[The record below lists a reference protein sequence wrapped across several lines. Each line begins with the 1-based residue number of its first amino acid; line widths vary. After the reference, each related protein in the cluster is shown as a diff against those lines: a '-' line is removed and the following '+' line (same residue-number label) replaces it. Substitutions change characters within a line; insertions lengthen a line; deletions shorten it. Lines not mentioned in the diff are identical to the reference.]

1 MASITGRHRRV
12 DMADGPRALH
22 VVIAFIIAVGMIV
35 SGLVTGTVAQA
46 DVNDPGNLV
55 QGVSPNGTTINVFD
69 YWLTSQDASD
79 QSNPDQ
85 YGSTGINQYS
95 ALHFGASMGT
105 SSYDAELNTT
115 TVNHWTGNGSNN
127 GNNKPAAR
135 SGIVSDTLDENGYPQ
150 LASVLGDTSLSYL
163 FDPDDTRASD
173 FRATYADVDGLL
185 QVDED
190 GYYYYNSQQNFAEL
204 DSDTNAF
211 TLYNTW
217 GVEAAGQSP
226 DGQFFPFNTGE
237 QVFEETSGGITQNG
251 TKSTGSAINHYFGL
265 TMSTRFV
272 QQYGGH
278 VSDDEDADVVTY
290 NFSGDDDVWVYIDG
304 VLVGDLGGIHDKLSL
319 QIDFASGQV
328 VVYSDGNND
337 NEYNAN
343 GAVDGNT
350 ASASEVNQAL
360 NNRKD
365 VTWTITTLK
374 ALFED
379 AGEDTSNFSGDTF
392 ADDTYHTLD
401 LFYLERGN
409 ADSNLSLK
417 YNLVTIPETDIQKV
431 DQDGNGLSDVTFDV
445 YATSDDYIVSDNSDL
460 ICTATTDSNGNV
472 ILMTE
477 DEYGNE
483 YPITLDSLYE
493 DGVRYLVFEEQSVPD
508 GYRSVGEVTAYLEEK
523 QSATDASVVVLQ
535 TTDDNLYAS
544 GAYVLPKVTTTVTD
558 SVKMGDRTLTADDLY
573 SGIMFAVVEQQDD
586 EDEWHAVSGDPL
598 SGWSVSGDTTMESK
612 ADAASSTGAIFEL
625 ASSGAYQVTVDGLPG
640 DLDDYQ
646 WFGGSTFRV
655 AYYYTTATNLSLADD
670 DNTQLIINSNDF
682 DRQFSAR
689 VYIPNISNSVIV
701 QKFDDDGST
710 LTGATFALYNESDV
724 TVNEADGSYK
734 LAENADPVKTATTA
748 NLSTEEGDSVTLN
761 GAAVF
766 SGLTNGTYYIVET
779 AAPDGYD
786 INTTPIMVIVTDDGV
801 YANAGSSNDGVTVER
816 GIGRVVSTM
825 TQFAASGSTDA
836 ALHDVI
842 ATPQTATVADGSI
855 SWNTVQDEAALH
867 LSYDDNADD
876 GSYVASDSGDGAT
889 SEDGDDATDED
900 DDDVASE
907 ENGAVSYEVDE
918 GIPGLSVQQCNSTTA
933 GDGAHGTDLTKTNL
947 ESKDLTALY
956 TGSTIIEVTD
966 EETPTTGS
974 LRIDKDVE
982 NGTTDSTSDDK
993 FTYTLNLSGVEDG
1006 AEFAITKYNANDE
1019 QVGEAGT
1026 ISSGDTFTLKDGQY
1040 VVIADLPGGANY
1052 TVTETDSTNYIE
1064 SVEGDDSI
1072 ENNVTAEGTIVVGQ
1086 TKQVT
1091 YTNTYV
1097 QPVTLSAG
1105 AALTVVKNLMGK
1117 DLSGDG
1123 GDANHFTFTVTPRAT
1138 GGDGGSTADEAAAKI
1153 CASGSEDGG
1162 GESEEGADSTEG
1174 SDESTD
1180 CSVTFGTSA
1189 QIMEDGVATNTMTP
1203 LSNLTFT
1210 LADAGKTFTYEVSE
1224 NVPSDD
1230 EKPTGYTYDETRTH
1244 TVAYTVTLN
1253 DNNALQ
1259 VTVAV
1264 DGTNVESG
1272 NPTVTFNNS
1281 YQPESV
1287 TTGSLSGSKSVT
1299 NEHGEYT
1306 MTGGEFSFTI
1316 SSADESAPL
1325 PSQTTVTND
1334 ADGNFSFGSI
1344 TFTAPGSYT
1353 YTVRETVPT
1362 DPGNSVGGIT
1372 YDSTTH
1378 IVVYTVEDKNGQLT
1392 ITSVTVD
1399 GKSVTIGTDSVTVS
1413 GLDFTNTY
1421 NDGKVAYRISGVKS
1435 LETNGFNGASLSG
1448 DDYGFALYSVDGEG
1462 NETHVQTVKNDGNG
1476 GFAFDSI
1483 EYAEAGTYTYKVYE
1497 VGADGTA
1504 GTGGTD
1510 GDNVTYS
1517 TEVYT
1522 VKVTVVRDTEAVS
1535 DAALK
1540 VSAVVTN
1547 SSDESCDTITFTNTY
1562 TPTAATVAQ
1571 IGGTKTL
1578 AGRDLTEGEFTF
1590 QLVDGDG
1597 EVVSEATNAADG
1609 SFTFGD
1615 DLTCDT
1621 TGTYTYMV
1629 REVVPDGAVDGV
1641 LNGVTYDTTEY
1652 QVVITV
1658 TEDTDAKALVA
1669 DVTYQMNGDSVDGIT
1684 FENTYTPTPVTVGP
1698 GGDVAISAT
1707 KTLDGADLTDGQF
1720 TFQLTDGDGTTV
1732 AEATNTADGIVTF
1745 GDITYDAPGE
1755 YTYTLAE
1762 VNDGQDGVAY
1772 DETAYTVTVSVV
1784 DNLDGT
1790 MSATM
1795 DYGDAE
1801 AATFTNVYTADAV
1814 VEESGTDGG
1823 ALSKTGVAVL
1833 GTLGA
1838 IAILLA
1844 AAVALMVVKRR
1855 SAARK

>member
-1 MASITGRHRRV
+1 MASITGRHGRV

-365 VTWTITTLK
+365 VTWKITTLK

-431 DQDGNGLSDVTFDV
+431 DEDGNALSDVTFKV
-445 YATSDDYIVSDNSDL
+445 YQANSDYHYEDNDL
-460 ICTATTDSNGNV
+460 ICTATTDSDGNV
-472 ILMTE
+472 VLLD
-477 DEYGNE
+477 DEG
-483 YPITLDSLYE
+483 YPITLDSLYA
-493 DGVRYLVFEEQSVPD
+493 DGVEYLVFVEQEDGDSTS
-508 GYRSVGEVTAYLEEK
+508 GYRSVGQVNAYLQEMTRA
-523 QSATDASVVVLQ
+523 SGDSVVVMQ

-544 GAYVLPKVTTTVTD
+544 GAYVLPKVTTTVSDT
-558 SVKMGDRTLTADDLY
+558 VETEKGALTTDDLY
-573 SGIMFAVVEQQDD
+573 NGVMFAVVEQLGDDD
-586 EDEWHAVSGDPL
+586 EWYAVSGDPL
-598 SGWSVSGDTTMESK
+598 SGWTVASDTSASTK
-612 ADAASSTGAIFEL
+612 AAAASGTGAIFEL

-655 AYYYTTATNLSLADD
+655 AYYYTTATNLSLAVD

-701 QKFDDDGST
+701 QKFDDKGNT
-710 LTGATFALYNESDV
+710 LTGATFGLYNASDV
-724 TVNEADGSYK
+724 TVNEDEDGSYTR
-734 LAENADPVKTATTA
+734 AENAQAVQTATTA
-748 NLSTEEGDSVTLN
+748 DGLTADGSTLN
-761 GAAVF
+761 GAAKF
-766 SGLTNGTYYIVET
+766 TGLTNGTYYIVET
-779 AAPDGYD
+779 AAPGGYD

-801 YANAGSSNDGVTVER
+801 YADAGTTNDGVTVER

-825 TQFAASGSTDA
+825 TQFAASDGIDA

-842 ATPQTATVADGSI
+842 ATPQTGTVSDGTI
-855 SWNTVQDEAALH
+855 SWSSDDTSESALH
-867 LSYDDNADD
+867 LSYDDESDD
-876 GSYVASDSGDGAT
+876 GYY
-889 SEDGDDATDED
+889 
-900 DDDVASE
+900 VASE
-907 ENGAVSYEVDE
+907 ENGMVSYEVDE
-918 GIPGLSVQQCNSTTA
+918 GIPGLSVTQCYNS
-933 GDGAHGTDLTKTNL
+933 HGNDLTKSQLGET
-947 ESKDLTALY
+947 DITALY
-956 TGSTIIEVTD
+956 TGSTIIKVTD

-982 NGTTDSTSDDK
+982 GTENSDDE
-993 FTYTLNLSGVEDG
+993 FTYTLNLSDVEDG
-1006 AEFAITKYNANDE
+1006 GEFAITKHNANDE

-1026 ISSGDTFTLKDGQY
+1026 ISNGGTFTLTDGQY
-1040 VVIADLPGGANY
+1040 VVIADLPGGATY
-1052 TVTETDSTNYIE
+1052 TVTENDSTNYIE
-1064 SVEGDDSI
+1064 SVKGDDST
-1072 ENNVTAEGTIVVGQ
+1072 ENNVTAKGTIVVGQ

-1097 QPVTLSAG
+1097 QPVMLSAG

-1117 DLSGDG
+1117 DLSGAD
-1123 GDANHFTFTVTPRAT
+1123 GDANHFTFTVTPKAT

-1180 CSVTFGTSA
+1180 CSVTFGTFA
-1189 QIMEDGVATNTMTP
+1189 QTMEDGVATNTMTP

-1230 EKPTGYTYDETRTH
+1230 EKPAGYTYDRTTTH

-1253 DNNALQ
+1253 DNNELQ

-1264 DGTNVESG
+1264 DGEKVESG
-1272 NPTVTFNNS
+1272 SNPTVTFNNS

-1378 IVVYTVEDKNGQLT
+1378 IVVYTVEDKDGQLT

-1510 GDNVTYS
+1510 DDNVTYS

-1522 VKVTVVRDTEAVS
+1522 VKVTVVQDTEAVS

-1547 SSDESCDTITFTNTY
+1547 SSGESCDTITFTNTY

-1590 QLVDGDG
+1590 QLADGDG
-1597 EVVSEATNAADG
+1597 EVASEATNAADG

-1615 DLTCDT
+1615 DLTFDT
-1621 TGTYTYMV
+1621 TGTYTYTV

-1745 GDITYDAPGE
+1745 DDITYDAPGE

-1772 DETAYTVTVSVV
+1772 DETAYTVTVNVV

-1790 MSATM
+1790 MSATV